1 MSQVHLIVYLK
12 FRELN
17 QLPWPFWPPIRQ
29 SCGQGLWALSLY
41 TQEEVV
47 IESCG
52 HLHLTTGSEERC
64 LKVTAKV
71 QTFHG

>member
-17 QLPWPFWPPIRQ
+17 QLPWPFWPPIMQ

-47 IESCG
+47 MESCG